1 MIDGKALADYTSA
14 DYIKLG
20 EWNLPDAYEGR
31 VSVCT
36 DENAYFAIDNYKIT
50 RLDGETEGDVA
61 ENLAAYEDFKAI
73 ADDPNPVTLDTPVL
87 SLEGNVV
94 KWEAVENADG
104 YAVSVNGGA
113 EITVSGTSY
122 TIDAEEDGDYVV
134 TVRAL
139 GSGAKLLDSE
149 TAAITYTKGGSPAES
164 GKDSAS
170 DSESTSSG
178 KVDTDPSST
187 TGGCFG
193 AVSATSA
200 AIAFAAIGA
209 MFIVASKKRKD

>member
-1 MIDGKALADYTSA
+1 M
-14 DYIKLG
+14 
-20 EWNLPDAYEGR
+20 
-31 VSVCT
+31 
-36 DENAYFAIDNYKIT
+36 
-50 RLDGETEGDVA
+50 
-61 ENLAAYEDFKAI
+61 
-73 ADDPNPVTLDTPVL
+73 
-87 SLEGNVV
+87 
-94 KWEAVENADG
+94 
-104 YAVSVNGGA
+104 
-113 EITVSGTSY
+113 
-122 TIDAEEDGDYVV
+122 V